1 MIDELDTVVL
11 TIDLPDA
18 GLKEGDVGAVVLV
31 HEGGA
36 GYEVEFVTFAGESVG
51 VVSLTPEQV
60 RSMGRRELPHARAIA

>member
-1 MIDELDTVVL
+1 MIDALDTVVL
-11 TIDLPDA
+11 TVDLPEL
-18 GLKEGDVGAVVLV
+18 GLKKGDVGAVVLV

-36 GYEVEFVTFAGESVG
+36 GYEVEFVTFAGETVG